1 MGLYAKLLSVDVD
14 KNISLWNVQEWNN
27 VVAELVKS
35 WQCIQEKVECID
47 YEKILKVIVTI
58 HWISRKVKKKSHQYY
73 PLIHRD
79 YVEMIMLL

>member
-1 MGLYAKLLSVDVD
+1 M
-14 KNISLWNVQEWNN
+14 
-27 VVAELVKS
+27 KS

-47 YEKILKVIVTI
+47 YEKILKFIVTI

-79 YVEMIMLL
+79 YVEIIVIVSFNYLDSCQISRLMQSQSKLTREI